1 MNNIDQS
8 ESEKLALIDLV
19 TNLANLL
26 ASLLTTYN
34 ALVNEIRQRENETNE
49 DKLTISRVTDLISYM
64 ANIGVL
70 DRVAAFFRTARAVV
84 NTTKSHLPDM
94 VIHLLNLVQQ
104 MVNFSKPT

>member
-8 ESEKLALIDLV
+8 ESEKLALIDLI
-19 TNLANLL
+19 TNLANIL

-34 ALVNEIRQRENETNE
+34 VLVNEIRQHDNETSD

-70 DRVAAFFRTARAVV
+70 DRTATFFRTVRAVV
-84 NTTKSHLPDM
+84 NTTKSHIPEM